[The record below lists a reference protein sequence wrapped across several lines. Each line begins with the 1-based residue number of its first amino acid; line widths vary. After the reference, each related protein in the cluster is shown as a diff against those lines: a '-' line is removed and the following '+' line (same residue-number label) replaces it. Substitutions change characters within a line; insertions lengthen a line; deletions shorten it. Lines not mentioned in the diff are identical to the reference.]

1 MKKLISFLMLLVS
14 PYLWANTCEWPQW
27 ETFKSVYMEQ
37 GRVVDGSDKRMIT
50 TSEGQ
55 SYALFFALVANDPK
69 TFDQVL
75 KWTQSH
81 LAGGDL
87 TARLPAWLW
96 GRKENGQFGVLDS
109 NPASDSD
116 LWIAYSLVEAG
127 RLWNNYYYQTLG
139 HLIASRILREETV
152 NVEGV
157 GTVLLPAPTGFGA
170 DGQYRVNPSYVPL
183 QLIARMQSLYPQYNW
198 DSMYKASVHMLEKTM
213 PAGFS
218 PDWATLRNGRYS
230 SDGVTGPIGSYN
242 AIRTYLWVGMLNDQV
257 SEKAVLVQ
265 KMQPFVAATKAL
277 GAPAREVNT
286 ETGKYTQAGSAGF
299 SAAALP
305 LLAASGES
313 ALLEAQFSRAQNELV
328 MDKNDHYYDNVLS
341 LFGLGWHAE
350 RYRFGVQGELLPAWS
365 ERCQ

>member
-37 GRVVDGSDKRMIT
+37 GRVVDGSDERIIT

-152 NVEGV
+152 NIAGV
-157 GTVLLPAPTGFGA
+157 GTVLLPAPTGFDA
-170 DGQYRVNPSYVPL
+170 DSQYRVNPSYVPL
-183 QLIARMQSLYPQYNW
+183 QLIARMQSLY
-198 DSMYKASVHMLEKTM
+198 
-213 PAGFS
+213 
-218 PDWATLRNGRYS
+218 RNT
-230 SDGVTGPIGSYN
+230 TGIQC
-242 AIRTYLWVGMLNDQV
+242 IRQV
-257 SEKAVLVQ
+257 
-265 KMQPFVAATKAL
+265 FT
-277 GAPAREVNT
+277 
-286 ETGKYTQAGSAGF
+286 
-299 SAAALP
+299 
-305 LLAASGES
+305 
-313 ALLEAQFSRAQNELV
+313 
-328 MDKNDHYYDNVLS
+328 
-341 LFGLGWHAE
+341 
-350 RYRFGVQGELLPAWS
+350 
-365 ERCQ
+365 C